1 MSSLPP
7 GHPAARYPAGHPA
20 RIMLDSPLAAASRSI
35 VYRRRNR
42 QRPRERGLRLAAAV
56 GSLLL
61 HVLFLLSFVLGPAY
75 VVTQRPE
82 PKRQFMQIRLIEKP
96 EPPPPPPVR
105 GTPPKEL
112 GPRHQG
118 RASQLAATRRQAPAV
133 ATAQAAMP
141 QVPASAVRALPAQ
154 PRVPRRASIAA
165 ARPPSSVPPP
175 TLPSI
180 PLAEQPPTVKL
191 AIPALLPPMPPK
203 FQPEPVRKPQLEGNR
218 PQLPPTSMTLT
229 QVPAQTLPTVD
240 IPVIPSNVAVPPV
253 GAPRQLTPIRTQI
266 AVAAPEPEQPPISLP
281 APPAPTV
288 NLQVAPLKVP
298 ASGAPSDL
306 PQLQATAIP
315 ASEAPPVPVPVPTVA
330 SAQVELHAPAVKID
344 AAAKLPTPAIQPP
357 VAVELPPS
365 SATAANVAT
374 AASVAVPPAAALP
387 AAASPAPAKAEQS
400 AAIGSPQQADST
412 RQSGARDVS
421 TAPNA
426 TPLGS
431 DSATPG
437 EPNGVTAAAE
447 PAAGH
452 GTAQAPASA
461 SAQGSGKHASP
472 GKVGG
477 NQPGAVQGALHGASG
492 GYVQLKPH
500 GDTQIMDH
508 GAPDIGYRPTRFDP
522 DWTPDGESSVDT
534 ALRHA
539 VEKTT
544 IKHTFH
550 LPRGVRVG
558 CALHPLLPMALFSC
572 GNPDPPPTPVA
583 QKVYDQMDL
592 PPARPLAPTTPASVA
607 APAAVTPIE
616 LDNSVECAT
625 ARVAG
630 GPLPP
635 GCEGSPSIR
644 PSIAPSRLPA
654 ASSSSWV
661 PASDQFH

>member
-1 MSSLPP
+1 
-7 GHPAARYPAGHPA
+7 
-20 RIMLDSPLAAASRSI
+20 MLDSPLAAAGRSI
-35 VYRRRNR
+35 VYRQRNR

-61 HVLFLLSFVLGPAY
+61 HVVFLLGFVLGPAY

-82 PKRQFMQIRLIEKP
+82 PKEQFMQIRLIEKP
-96 EPPPPPPVR
+96 EPPPPPPPPVR

-118 RASQLAATRRQAPAV
+118 RASQLAATRRQASAV
-133 ATAQAAMP
+133 ATGQPVVQQA
-141 QVPASAVRALPAQ
+141 PASVARALPAPPQ
-154 PRVPRRASIAA
+154 VPRPAPVAA
-165 ARPPSSVPPP
+165 ARPPLSVPLPK
-175 TLPSI
+175 LPSI
-180 PLAEQPPTVKL
+180 PLAEQPPTVTL
-191 AIPALLPPMPPK
+191 TISTLPPPMPPK

-218 PQLPPTSMTLT
+218 PLLPPTSMTLT
-229 QVPAQTLPTVD
+229 EVPAQTLPTME

-253 GAPRQLTPIRTQI
+253 GTSGQLTPLRAQV
-266 AVAAPEPEQPPISLP
+266 AAAAPEPEQPPIPLP

-298 ASGAPSDL
+298 ASSVPSDL
-306 PQLQATAIP
+306 PQLQATAIQ
-315 ASEAPPVPVPVPTVA
+315 ATEAPALPVPVPTVA
-330 SAQVELHAPAVKID
+330 SAQVELHVPAVKID

-365 SATAANVAT
+365 STTAATVA
-374 AASVAVPPAAALP
+374 APPAAARQP
-387 AAASPAPAKAEQS
+387 AASPAPAKAEQS
-400 AAIGSPQQADST
+400 AAVSSPHQADATQPGS
-412 RQSGARDVS
+412 ARDVS

-437 EPNGVTAAAE
+437 EPNGVTAAVE
-447 PAAGH
+447 PAGSH
-452 GTAQAPASA
+452 GTAQARTAQAPAST
-461 SAQGSGKHASP
+461 QGNGKDAGP

-477 NQPGAVQGALHGASG
+477 NQPGAAHGELHGALG

-500 GDTQIMDH
+500 GDTRIMDH
-508 GAPDIGYRPTRFDP
+508 RAPNIGYRPTRFEP
-522 DWTPDGESSVDT
+522 DWAPEGESSIDA

-558 CALHPLLPMALFSC
+558 CALRPLLPIALFGC

-592 PPARPLAPTTPASVA
+592 PPARPLAPPAPASVA

-616 LDNSVECAT
+616 LDNSAECAT
-625 ARVAG
+625 ARMTG

-635 GCEGSPSIR
+635 GCEGSPSIH
-644 PSIAPSRLPA
+644 PSVMPSRLPA